1 MVACSKVSRTTL
13 AQKIGSAQAK
23 AVQKALKPL
32 LSKAGVHTVEKRI
45 GKPRRFFSNTR
56 QRGTMKVRDFLAV
69 CAALDLDPGEFIAS
83 AISGEVAPEIRPPR
97 IVASAWRQ
105 IEANGPGLGQARL
118 TVLETELHEN
128 PNQVLSFCGRELQVA
143 RTDEVPRVLGLY
155 GSALRIMADLDH
167 AEVVFKDALE
177 IARTLDLP
185 TAEPELLL
193 RMAYLAL
200 EREQPARALR
210 WAEKATLGNTRLGN
224 REGQGRGFQ
233 ALGML
238 RYYTEDHVQALR
250 EYQAALDCLTDEHS
264 HLLLA
269 THQGAAFCYGA
280 LGAEDKAWRSVSS
293 ARALARDAPEWM
305 HGKLSWLEARLTFG
319 TTRLDHLKEARQI
332 LCPNRPVDCALV
344 TVELVEEAVSLG
356 EDVETDVMGLCALL
370 EKTGSP
376 RIEKAIVRLVR
387 HGSRLTPRLVAEVRR
402 SLDRARDRRL
412 STLVTA
418 DLVS

>member
-1 MVACSKVSRTTL
+1 MSQDTL
-13 AQKIGSAQAK
+13 AQRIGSAQAR
-23 AVQKALKPL
+23 AVQEALKPL
-32 LSKAGVHTVEKRI
+32 LMKAGVHTVERSI

-69 CAALDLDPGEFIAS
+69 CAALDLDPGKFIAS
-83 AISGEVAPEIRPPR
+83 AISGEITSQIRPPR
-97 IVASAWRQ
+97 IVAAAWRQ
-105 IEANGPGLGQARL
+105 IEENGSGLGQERL
-118 TVLETELHEN
+118 SVLEA
-128 PNQVLSFCGRELQVA
+128 QVYEKPKHIRSVCAREIKVA
-143 RTDEVPRVLGLY
+143 RPDEVPRVLGLSC
-155 GSALRIMADLDH
+155 SAHRILADLDH
-167 AEVVFKDALE
+167 AEVVLKNALE

-185 TAEPELLL
+185 AAEPELLL

-200 EREQPARALR
+200 EREQPASALR
-210 WAEKATLGNTRLGN
+210 WAEKATLGHTRLGN

-238 RYYTEDHVQALR
+238 RYYTEDHTQALHD
-250 EYQAALDCLTDEHS
+250 YHAALDYLTDEHP

-280 LGAEDKAWRSVSS
+280 LGAEDEAWRSVSS
-293 ARALARDAPEWM
+293 ARALAHDAPEWM
-305 HGKLSWLEARLTFG
+305 HGKLSWLEARLTSS
-319 TTRLDHLKEARQI
+319 TTRLDHLKKARQI
-332 LCPNRPVDCALV
+332 LCPERPVDCALV
-344 TVELVEEAVSLG
+344 TVELIEEAMNLG

-387 HGSRLTPRLVAEVRR
+387 RGSRLTLRLIEKVRQ
-402 SLDRARDRRL
+402 SLDRVRDRRL

-418 DLVS
+418 DLVP